1 MHSAFLLALR
11 RMRAPLIVIVAVY
24 AIAVLGL
31 VLVPGVDASGRPAAP
46 LSFFHAFYF
55 VSFTATTIGFG
66 ELPRAFSDGQR
77 LWVTVCIYLAVI
89 AWTYTILS
97 LLALLQDKPLRQAV
111 AMGRFRRAVRRI
123 GEPFY
128 ILGGYGETGTL
139 LARSL
144 DHLNIR
150 LVVIDISAD
159 RTDELIAHGFDVD
172 VPAITA
178 DVRRPDV
185 LVAAGL
191 RHPCCNGVVAL
202 TNDDGANLAAAI
214 TVRLLNPAIPVL
226 ARAESEATVAN
237 MASFRTDHIINPFE
251 KFGEYLALALDEP
264 GNYQLL
270 EWLTGIPGTTLRAET
285 RPPRGH
291 WVVCGYGRFGRA
303 VVRHLGRKGQPVTIV
318 DPEPEPGADP
328 PWIAGRGTEAGVLQ
342 KAGIGRAV
350 GIVAGTDDDVSNL
363 AIAMTARELHPQ
375 LFVVIRQN
383 VVANRMLFDA
393 FKADVTM
400 VPSEIIAHECMAV
413 LTTPLLSRF
422 LDIVKA
428 EKDEW
433 ADGVV
438 ARLRERVGDQ
448 VPVIWRVCLDRASAP
463 GCLAADVPVQLD
475 WLLRSSANRDELL
488 HCIALLL
495 VRGDAAHPLPQ
506 PDTALEQGDQLLFAG
521 TREARALQAPV
532 LSNVNVFEYVR
543 TGDET
548 SGGWVWQALQ
558 PGAR

>member
-11 RMRAPLIVIVAVY
+11 RMRAPLVVIVAVY

-31 VLVPGVDASGRPAAP
+31 VLIPGTDANGNPAPP

-66 ELPRAFSDGQR
+66 ELPAGFSDGQR
-77 LWVTVCIYLAVI
+77 LWVTVCIYLAVFG
-89 AWTYTILS
+89 WTYTILS
-97 LLALLQDKPLRQAV
+97 LLAVMQDKPLQHALAV
-111 AMGRFRRAVRRI
+111 GRFRRAVRRI

-128 ILGGYGETGTL
+128 ILCGYGETGTL

-144 DHLNIR
+144 DQLGIR
-150 LVVIDISAD
+150 FVVLDISPDRTEDLVV
-159 RTDELIAHGFDVD
+159 RGFDVD
-172 VPAITA
+172 VAALTA
-178 DVRRPDV
+178 DVRKPDV
-185 LVAAGL
+185 LLIAGL
-191 RHPCCNGVVAL
+191 RHPCCRGVVSL

-214 TVRLLNPAIPVL
+214 TVRLLNPTIPVL

-285 RPPRGH
+285 TPPRGH

-303 VVRHLGRKGQPVTIV
+303 VVRHLGRKGQTVTIV
-318 DPEPEPGADP
+318 DPQPDPGAHP
-328 PWIAGRGTEAGVLQ
+328 PWICGRGTEAGILQ
-342 KAGIGRAV
+342 QADIARAV
-350 GIVAGTDDDVSNL
+350 GIVAGTDHDVSNL
-363 AIAMTARELHPQ
+363 AIAMTARELHPR

-383 VVANRMLFDA
+383 LVANKVLFDA

-400 VPSEIIAHECMAV
+400 VPSEIIAHECLAL
-413 LTTPLLSRF
+413 LTTPLRRRF

-433 ADGVV
+433 ADRVV
-438 ARLRERVGDQ
+438 ASLRARVGEQ
-448 VPVIWRVCLDRASAP
+448 VPVIWSVCLDPIQAP
-463 GCLAADVPVQLD
+463 GCLAAGMPFNLE
-475 WLLRSSANRDELL
+475 WLMRSGANRDEPLR
-488 HCIALLL
+488 CMALLL
-495 VRGDAAHPLPQ
+495 VRNHSERPLP
-506 PDTALEQGDQLLFAG
+506 DAVMALLPGDHLLFAG
-521 TREARALQAPV
+521 TPEARALQLLA
-532 LSNVNVFEYVR
+532 LANVNVFDYVK
-543 TGDET
+543 TGKET
-548 SGGWVWQALQ
+548 GGWLWQALW
-558 PGAR
+558 PRV

>member
-1 MHSAFLLALR
+1 MHSAFPVALR

-31 VLVPGVDASGRPAAP
+31 VLIPGIDTDGNPAP
-46 LSFFHAFYF
+46 PMSFFHAFYF

-66 ELPRAFSDGQR
+66 ELPVPFSNGQR
-77 LWVTVCIYLAVI
+77 LWVTVCIYLAVFG
-89 AWTYTILS
+89 WTYTILS
-97 LLALLQDKPLRQAV
+97 LLALMQDKPLQQAV
-111 AMGRFRRAVRRI
+111 AVGRFRRAVRRI

-128 ILGGYGETGTL
+128 ILCGYGETGTL

-144 DHLNIR
+144 DQLHIR
-150 LVVIDISAD
+150 FVVLDISPERTEDLVV
-159 RTDELIAHGFDVD
+159 RGFDVD
-172 VPAITA
+172 VPALTA
-178 DVRRPDV
+178 DVRKPET
-185 LVAAGL
+185 LLIAGL
-191 RHPCCNGVVAL
+191 RHPRCCGVVSL

-214 TVRLLNPAIPVL
+214 TVRLLNPTVPVL

-237 MASFRTDHIINPFE
+237 MASFRTHHIINPFE

-303 VVRHLGRKGQPVTIV
+303 CRASPRPEGPNCDHRGSTTRSACAPPVGGRARNRSGI
-318 DPEPEPGADP
+318 
-328 PWIAGRGTEAGVLQ
+328 LQ
-342 KAGIGRAV
+342 QAEIGHAV

-363 AIAMTARELHPQ
+363 AIAMTARELHPR

-383 VVANRMLFDA
+383 LVANKVLFDE

-400 VPSEIIAHECMAV
+400 VPSEIIAHECLAV
-413 LTTPLLSRF
+413 LTTPLLARF

-433 ADGVV
+433 ADRVV
-438 ARLRERVGDQ
+438 ASLRERVGEE
-448 VPVIWRVCLDRASAP
+448 VPVIWRVRLDAAHAP
-463 GCLAADVPVQLD
+463 GCFEAQIPSPWNGYCARVRLAKSTCTVCRFSWYAETKNTRFQ
-475 WLLRSSANRDELL
+475 RQ
-488 HCIALLL
+488 HCSCCPAI
-495 VRGDAAHPLPQ
+495 RYCS
-506 PDTALEQGDQLLFAG
+506 
-521 TREARALQAPV
+521 RAL
-532 LSNVNVFEYVR
+532 
-543 TGDET
+543 
-548 SGGWVWQALQ
+548 
-558 PGAR
+558 ARRARCRR

>member
-1 MHSAFLLALR
+1 MHSAFLVALR

-31 VLVPGVDASGRPAAP
+31 VLIPGIDTGGNPAP
-46 LSFFHAFYF
+46 PMSFFHAFYF

-66 ELPRAFSDGQR
+66 ELPVPFSNGQR
-77 LWVTVCIYLAVI
+77 LWVTVCIYLAVFG
-89 AWTYTILS
+89 WTYTILS
-97 LLALLQDKPLRQAV
+97 LLALMQDKPLQQAV
-111 AMGRFRRAVRRI
+111 AVGRFRRAVRRI

-128 ILGGYGETGTL
+128 ILCGYGETGTL

-144 DHLNIR
+144 DQLHIR
-150 LVVIDISAD
+150 FVVLDISPERTEDLVV
-159 RTDELIAHGFDVD
+159 RGFDVD
-172 VPAITA
+172 VPALTA
-178 DVRRPDV
+178 DVRKPET
-185 LVAAGL
+185 LLIAGL
-191 RHPCCNGVVAL
+191 RHPRCCGVVSL

-214 TVRLLNPAIPVL
+214 TVRLLNPTVPVL

-237 MASFRTDHIINPFE
+237 MASFRTHHVINPFE

-303 VVRHLGRKGQPVTIV
+303 VVRHLGRKGQTVTIV
-318 DPEPEPGADP
+318 DPQPDPLAHP
-328 PWIAGRGTEAGVLQ
+328 PWVAGRGTEAGILQ
-342 KAGIGRAV
+342 QAEIGHAV

-363 AIAMTARELHPQ
+363 AIAMTARELHPR

-383 VVANRMLFDA
+383 LVANKVLFDE

-400 VPSEIIAHECMAV
+400 VPSEIIAHECLAV
-413 LTTPLLSRF
+413 LTTPLLARF

-433 ADGVV
+433 ADRVV
-438 ARLRERVGDQ
+438 ASLRERVGEE
-448 VPVIWRVCLDRASAP
+448 VPVIWRVHLDAAHAP
-463 GCLAADVPVQLD
+463 GCFEAQIPVTLE
-475 WLLRSSANRDELL
+475 WLLRSSSSREEYL
-488 HCIALLL
+488 HCMPLLL
-495 VRGDAAHPLPQ
+495 VRGDKEHPLPEA
-506 PDTALEQGDQLLFAG
+506 ALQLLPGDQILFAG
-521 TREARALQAPV
+521 TREARTLQALT
-532 LSNVNVFEYVR
+532 LSNVNVFDYVR
-543 TGDET
+543 TGEQIV
-548 SGGWVWQALQ
+548 GGWLWNALR
-558 PGAR
+558 PRV